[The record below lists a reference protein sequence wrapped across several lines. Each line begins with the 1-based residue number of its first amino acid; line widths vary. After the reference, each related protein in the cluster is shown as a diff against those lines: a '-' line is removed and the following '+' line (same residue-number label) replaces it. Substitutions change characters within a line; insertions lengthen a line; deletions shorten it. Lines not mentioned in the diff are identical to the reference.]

1 MVAACTVVRELGAEG
16 AGGLEAEV
24 RGTLEAVGLPVRMP
38 APRPVAALRAAMDT
52 DKKRRGGAL
61 RLVLPFGP
69 GDVRTLAGVPEPTVE
84 RAWRAVGAV

>member
-1 MVAACTVVRELGAEG
+1 
-16 AGGLEAEV
+16 
-24 RGTLEAVGLPVRMP
+24 
-38 APRPVAALRAAMDT
+38 MDT